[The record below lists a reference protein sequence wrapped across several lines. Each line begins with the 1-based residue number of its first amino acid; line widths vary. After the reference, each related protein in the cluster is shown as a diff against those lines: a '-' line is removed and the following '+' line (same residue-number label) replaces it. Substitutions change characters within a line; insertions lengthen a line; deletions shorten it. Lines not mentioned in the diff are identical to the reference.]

1 MCLCL
6 ETLHLGVQCCEDDD
20 TAEVVA
26 GILLLYVCKYP
37 SEDLCKVR
45 VGLDDSLLQLYNVLD
60 NNFELLDT
68 VTTTSTSEFCKSQVD
83 RVQLYCYCLTPWI
96 EGTTS
101 FAIYGDKQKDYNVYN
116 CSGCDNWYH
125 KCCLAACH
133 IPIPKRKA
141 DYLCKNC
148 EIPATVQRNHDGF
161 INTCTSDN
169 FLTVLLLHCKQ
180 YDNFLLSEMGCST
193 VEDTLKAAITLMMK
207 GKIYEG
213 KTVFLQMLSSAV
225 NLPYDHQRYDC
236 YGGEND
242 KCLCLFTHIWKV
254 VVKQRCTSLHCPAN
268 NAEVTKYLS
277 SFAMESCTEDLFP
290 QPGNQVGYCGAEFH
304 SEPPKDSLHGLTN
317 RLQLDTNQRISFYE
331 CRGKP
336 LIISAAFVNSKPW
349 LLPIDIQSLSSKN
362 ILNLEPFLTVYGNL
376 YQLTGY
382 SLNSGNHF
390 TAVIFWYGKKF
401 YYDGM
406 QKKGC
411 CLIPFVEDQ
420 LNNKTGSYAYY
431 FITHS

>member
-1 MCLCL
+1 MLKSPNIFQAL
-6 ETLHLGVQCCEDDD
+6 RWNHVQKICFHSQEIKLD
-20 TAEVVA
+20 
-26 GILLLYVCKYP
+26 I
-37 SEDLCKVR
+37 
-45 VGLDDSLLQLYNVLD
+45 VGLS
-60 NNFELLDT
+60 FT
-68 VTTTSTSEFCKSQVD
+68 V
-83 RVQLYCYCLTPWI
+83 
-96 EGTTS
+96 
-101 FAIYGDKQKDYNVYN
+101 
-116 CSGCDNWYH
+116 
-125 KCCLAACH
+125 
-133 IPIPKRKA
+133 
-141 DYLCKNC
+141 
-148 EIPATVQRNHDGF
+148 NH
-161 INTCTSDN
+161 
-169 FLTVLLLHCKQ
+169 Q
-180 YDNFLLSEMGCST
+180 
-193 VEDTLKAAITLMMK
+193 
-207 GKIYEG
+207 
-213 KTVFLQMLSSAV
+213 
-225 NLPYDHQRYDC
+225 
-236 YGGEND
+236 
-242 KCLCLFTHIWKV
+242 
-254 VVKQRCTSLHCPAN
+254 
-268 NAEVTKYLS
+268 
-277 SFAMESCTEDLFP
+277 
-290 QPGNQVGYCGAEFH
+290 
-304 SEPPKDSLHGLTN
+304 LHGFTN